1 MNFFSHLAS
10 TLFFIFAGFAYVL
23 AGDGGLKVLEGSFL
37 EQLQERD
44 SILVADQMKYGFR
57 LENVQEGTGFALP
70 DFSKGFLDSIEIVS
84 PLRLDTLEF
93 RKGRRG
99 ALGTYDLEGSMV
111 ITSFDEGEYHLPSL
125 SVLRHKADGVV
136 DTLVFEPKSM
146 LVRSMPVD
154 TASFKVHDIK
164 GQVRYPLTFK
174 ELLPY
179 LIGTLLLSL
188 AIFLLVRYI
197 RNRREKGSGYNQRK
211 EPAHIVALRKLDH
224 LRGNKLWAQDKQKLF
239 YSGVTDTL
247 REYIASRYGI
257 PAMEMT
263 TKEIFD
269 GLVGKEVPADLYAE
283 VKDLFERADFVKFAK
298 YVAGE
303 DENASA
309 VPVAVR
315 FVTQTYQAELDS
327 EADDRVQPDDSAVET
342 KQ

>member
-1 MNFFSHLAS
+1 MNFFSYLAS
-10 TLFFIFAGFAYVL
+10 ALFFIIVCFTHASAGN
-23 AGDGGLKVLEGSFL
+23 GGLKALEGSFL
-37 EQLQERD
+37 EQLQKRD
-44 SILVADQMKYGFR
+44 SVLVADQMKYGFR

-70 DFSKGFLDSIEIVS
+70 DFSKGFLDSVEVVS

-93 RKGRRG
+93 RKGRKG
-99 ALGTYDLEGSMV
+99 APGTYDLEGSMV
-111 ITSFDEGEYHLPSL
+111 ITSFDEGEYHLPPL
-125 SVLRHKADGVV
+125 SVLRHKTDGTV

-146 LVRSMPVD
+146 LVKSMPVD

-179 LIGTLLLSL
+179 LAGALLLGI
-188 AIFLLVRYI
+188 AVFFLIRYI
-197 RNRREKGSGYNQRK
+197 KNRRENGTGDNQRK

-224 LRGNKLWAQDKQKLF
+224 LRGSKLWAQDKQKLF
-239 YSGVTDTL
+239 YSGVTDAL
-247 REYIASRYGI
+247 REYMSSRYGI

-269 GLVGKEVPADLYAE
+269 CLVGKEVPSDLYAE
-283 VKDLFERADFVKFAK
+283 AKELFERADFVKFAK

-303 DENASA
+303 EENASA

-327 EADDRVQPDDSAVET
+327 DAGEQADSSEPAVET